1 MHGRLYCSEGF
12 DSHRVTVGK
21 SVIAEAYPA
30 LYKRRFPRDDRSPD
44 EHDAWSIAAWLQE
57 TDRRDTLEQYLEP
70 SLTLPERKCVELEGC
85 ILGVL

>member
-1 MHGRLYCSEGF
+1 
-12 DSHRVTVGK
+12 
-21 SVIAEAYPA
+21 VIAEAYPA

-57 TDRRDTLEQYLEP
+57 TDRRDTLEQYFEP